1 MKENIQLGSST
12 TFLLP
17 DDVKTGGDV
26 AGVAIQL
33 VQSLDLELAHQKV
46 IEWQNV
52 ADKMVRL
59 FKYGLAKELV
69 ASRKNEFAVTDFEEL
84 NINAKFKVWKPLND
98 EAYNMSVAQMKQMG
112 INVLDAQG
120 NLRDMGAVVEEIGDN
135 WNNLSRNQQ
144 TALAQTIAGT
154 RQYSRMMALFDNWD
168 MYQAAKSTSEGGAGE
183 LQKQQ
188 DIYMESMKAHLNEL
202 TSEAEE
208 LY

>member
-1 MKENIQLGSST
+1 LGSST

-26 AGVAIQL
+26 AGIAIQL

-69 ASRKNEFAVTDFEEL
+69 ASGKNEFAVTDFEEL

-112 INVLDAQG
+112 IISLETAIEMNTYSKPD
-120 NLRDMGAVVEEIGDN
+120 EK
-135 WNNLSRNQQ
+135 SRV
-144 TALAQTIAGT
+144 
-154 RQYSRMMALFDNWD
+154 R
-168 MYQAAKSTSEGGAGE
+168 KE
-183 LQKQQ
+183 
-188 DIYMESMKAHLNEL
+188 ME
-202 TSEAEE
+202 EAERKAQE
-208 LY
+208 QLLLEKRATQETNNENNNSAKEGIE